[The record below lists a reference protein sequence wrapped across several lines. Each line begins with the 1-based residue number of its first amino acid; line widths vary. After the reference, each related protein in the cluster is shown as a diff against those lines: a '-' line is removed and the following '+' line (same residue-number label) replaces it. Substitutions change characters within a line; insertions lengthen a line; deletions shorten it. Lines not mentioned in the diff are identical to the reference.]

1 MPCSILYSKAKLHFL
16 LLHSSLLWWKEHL
29 LGVSILGLVGLE
41 GLHRYLSVNVL
52 PFQASIEK
60 RYLSL
65 TILLHYLKLDNITDF
80 SLNHRVPIAVNHTL
94 FQLFTFIFIFPEPAQ
109 CLTYTWV
116 IINACGLNKS
126 INVLGKDI
134 EARPTLLSVSKFN
147 LPIWNYTY

>member
-1 MPCSILYSKAKLHFL
+1 M
-16 LLHSSLLWWKEHL
+16 
-29 LGVSILGLVGLE
+29 SILGLVGLE

-94 FQLFTFIFIFPEPAQ
+94 FQLFTFIFIFSFE
-109 CLTYTWV
+109 
-116 IINACGLNKS
+116 
-126 INVLGKDI
+126 
-134 EARPTLLSVSKFN
+134 LLPFKKLAMN
-147 LPIWNYTY
+147 LILYVPLD